1 MFIIVFWHLHVGIKT
16 KASMP
21 HIPTWDVLIATSATQ
36 LQITQLFV
44 PFLQQHHLQLG
55 QQQIHDYEKQ
65 TNL

>member
-1 MFIIVFWHLHVGIKT
+1 ML
-16 KASMP
+16 

-55 QQQIHDYEKQ
+55 QQQIHDCEKQ
-65 TNL
+65 AIFLFLACLKTFE